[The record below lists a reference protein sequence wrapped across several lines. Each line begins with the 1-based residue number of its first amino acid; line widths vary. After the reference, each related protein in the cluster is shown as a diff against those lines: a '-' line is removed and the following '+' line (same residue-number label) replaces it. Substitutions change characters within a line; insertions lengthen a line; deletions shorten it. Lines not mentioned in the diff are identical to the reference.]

1 MLIKYPY
8 LWSKELAKSKKATA
22 AEEAKK
28 KQKDAKAEYIE
39 KMKAKGATLPKGF
52 ISDAKANTGH

>member
-1 MLIKYPY
+1 MT
-8 LWSKELAKSKKATA
+8 KSKKATA

-28 KQKDAKAEYIE
+28 KQKDAEAAKAEYIK

>member
-1 MLIKYPY
+1 M
-8 LWSKELAKSKKATA
+8 AKSKKVTA
-22 AEEAKK
+22 AEEANK
-28 KQKDAKAEYIE
+28 KQKDAEVAKAEYIK

>member
-1 MLIKYPY
+1 ME
-8 LWSKELAKSKKATA
+8 ELTKSKKSTA
-22 AEEAKK
+22 AEAKK

-39 KMKAKGATLPKGF
+39 KMRKKGATLPKGF

>member
-1 MLIKYPY
+1 ME
-8 LWSKELAKSKKATA
+8 ELTKSKKSTA
-22 AEEAKK
+22 AEAKK
-28 KQKDAKAEYIE
+28 KQKADKAKAEYIE

>member
-1 MLIKYPY
+1 ME
-8 LWSKELAKSKKATA
+8 ELTKSKKSA
-22 AEEAKK
+22 AAEAKK